1 MWLIR
6 DWDGGGGGG
15 GERGRGAEEAGGG
28 GGELMSCVI
37 SPFIKPSSLPRP
49 VTSDVAYVA
58 RSSTNHG
65 ARLLSSLV
73 SPSLFTSRQRGA
85 SGGGGGGEG
94 TLRTKQ
100 RSALRYRY
108 LTQIYIRKCAELR
121 SCVKVEVGGRPGLAV
136 SHYGLCGGK
145 VTLNSQTRTLQP

>member
-1 MWLIR
+1 MWLVR
-6 DWDGGGGGG
+6 DGDRGLGGG
-15 GERGRGAEEAGGG
+15 GERRGSGGG

-65 ARLLSSLV
+65 ARLLSTLV

-100 RSALRYRY
+100 R
-108 LTQIYIRKCAELR
+108 LTLSLPYTDLHSQMCRAQELCE
-121 SCVKVEVGGRPGLAV
+121 SGGRWPSWARGISLW
-136 SHYGLCGGK
+136 SL
-145 VTLNSQTRTLQP
+145 RT